1 MSDLNTTAFN
11 LDLKAAGF
19 DLNAGFEEAIN
30 DMHFAGDG
38 PIIAEADRQQIFAK
52 MKGTAP
58 ITIELSPSH
67 VVAPQIDLTLE
78 GVLHLEGARPT
89 GILKVRIGNFDKTL
103 AAIKALGP
111 AATPQVL
118 GGLALAKTLGK
129 SETDGALTWVAEY
142 GADGSMKV
150 NGLPL
155 GKAP

>member
-1 MSDLNTTAFN
+1 
-11 LDLKAAGF
+11 
-19 DLNAGFEEAIN
+19 
-30 DMHFAGDG
+30 
-38 PIIAEADRQQIFAK
+38 
-52 MKGTAP
+52 
-58 ITIELSPSH
+58 
-67 VVAPQIDLTLE
+67 
-78 GVLHLEGARPT
+78 VLHLEGARPT